1 MNNDFDQVF
10 FFLKTK
16 TYLYPDFW
24 PHLSARNG
32 SATGKLDL
40 FMRNKLIKTEISM
53 FRTANIENIVI
64 VSAGRR
70 LPSTLPPPGSPA
82 PWHGGAVTQQTDGQ
96 VNRHRPPYWESAEV
110 EESESGRVTTE
121 TYLVAETVVWVKHC
135 PKGASVSSFSSSS
148 LPSSLRRKRRAPR
161 HNTSGIW
168 RCSVGRSLG
177 SWLWFGSPKND

>member
-1 MNNDFDQVF
+1 
-10 FFLKTK
+10 
-16 TYLYPDFW
+16 
-24 PHLSARNG
+24 
-32 SATGKLDL
+32 
-40 FMRNKLIKTEISM
+40 MRNKWIKTEFSM

-135 PKGASVSSFSSSS
+135 PKGASVSSSFSSSS
-148 LPSSLRRKRRAPR
+148 LPSLRRKRRTPR

-177 SWLWFGSPKND
+177 PGLWFGSPEKINEELEETEPELA